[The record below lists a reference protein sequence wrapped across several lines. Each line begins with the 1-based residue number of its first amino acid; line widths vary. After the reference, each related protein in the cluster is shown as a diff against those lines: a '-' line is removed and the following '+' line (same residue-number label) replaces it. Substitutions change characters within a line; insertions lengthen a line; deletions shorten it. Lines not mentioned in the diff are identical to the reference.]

1 MPDLNPRAV
10 MGANTKPEIDYAR
23 EESERLAGEYAALAD
38 TAVTL
43 EQEAGLIPD
52 EIPDEPVKAKVV
64 DLIKRIRDTKVR
76 IEAIHGV
83 EKQPHLRRGQGV
95 DQFFFG
101 LWDRLLKRSK
111 TARDGIGDDLGKRLT
126 AYDTRVLLAEQERR
140 RKAAEEA
147 MRIAAAAEA
156 ERIRTEQEAEAAR
169 LAAER
174 ARKPETTAAKTEV
187 ANQADTLASEA
198 RIDATIAERAAE
210 DLHVETLA
218 RPADI
223 MRTRTA
229 AGTLSTMATETYAE
243 IEDATKLDAA
253 ALWAYVPFAAKQTAL
268 NAWAKGTD
276 YRGTMPGAKIGRR
289 PKSTVR

>member
-10 MGANTKPEIDYAR
+10 MGANVQPEIDYAR
-23 EESERLAGEYAALAD
+23 EESERLASEYAALAE
-38 TAVTL
+38 TAANL
-43 EQEAGLIPD
+43 EAEAEAVPVPIPD
-52 EIPDEPVKAKVV
+52 EAVKATVV
-64 DLIKRIRDTKVR
+64 DLIKRVRDTKVR

-101 LWDRLLKRSK
+101 LWDRLLKRNR
-111 TARDGIGDDLGKRLT
+111 TARDGIGDMLGKELT

-147 MRIAAAAEA
+147 ARIAAAAEA
-156 ERIRTEQEAEAAR
+156 ERIRKEQEAEAAR

-174 ARKPETTAAKTEV
+174 ARKPETTAAKTEI
-187 ANQADTLASEA
+187 AEQIAEQASEA
-198 RIDATIAERAAE
+198 RIDATVAERKAE
-210 DLHVETLA
+210 DLYVETLA

-243 IEDATKLDAA
+243 IEDAAKLDATK
-253 ALWAYVPFAAKQTAL
+253 LWAYVSFDAKQKAL
-268 NAWAKGTD
+268 NAWAKSTD
-276 YRGTMPGAKIGRR
+276 WRQPMDGAKIGRR